1 MEFETT
7 VADIIQRTPEVKSF
21 RFKRPESFYYDP
33 GQFIFVTI
41 LINGQ
46 KAIKHFSIS
55 SSPTEKE
62 YLEFTKKI
70 TDHEFSVGLDHL
82 HPGDW
87 AYLNGPLG
95 EFTFRGEYPKI
106 AMITGGIGITPIRS
120 IIKFCT
126 DTAIPSDITLLYGN
140 RNEQSI
146 VFKEELDDLE
156 KMNHNLKVVHCLSR
170 PTDAWK
176 GKQGHVD
183 VRLIQDEIPDYNE
196 RVFYV
201 CGPPALVTDL
211 EKDIRSL
218 NIPDNRIKLETF
230 PGY

>member
-1 MEFETT
+1 MEFETIVT
-7 VADIIQRTPEVKSF
+7 DIIQRTPEVKSF
-21 RFKRPESFYYDP
+21 RFKRPESFHYDP
-33 GQFIFVTI
+33 VEVIFVAM
-41 LINGQ
+41 LINGH
-46 KAIKHFSIS
+46 KAIKYFTIS
-55 SSPTEKE
+55 RSPTENE

-82 HPGDW
+82 HPGDR

-95 EFTFRGEYPKI
+95 EFTFKGEYPKI
-106 AMITGGIGITPIRS
+106 ALITGGIGITPFRS

-126 DTAIPSDITLLYGN
+126 DTTIPSNIVLLYGN

-146 VFKEELDDLE
+146 VFREELDNLE
-156 KMNHNLKVVHCLSR
+156 KMNHNLKVVHSLSH
-170 PTDAWK
+170 PSDAWK
-176 GKQGHVD
+176 GRRGHVD
-183 VRLIQDEIPDYNE
+183 IRLIQDEIPDYAD

-211 EKDIRSL
+211 EKAIRTL
-218 NIPDNRIKLETF
+218 NIPDDRIKSESF